1 MSDTAQGSWAGSRFG
16 PTLAADGLFLDVA
29 SLKNA
34 FNGFTGTVAIVSCPR
49 GTASPGTW
57 WHNCNPNDIFGQIAC
72 GTSKDTEPRAM
83 WTNNDNLVFALVA
96 GSLQGSTLD

>member
-57 WHNCNPNDIFGQIAC
+57 WHIAC